1 MGTKRNRVY
10 AHTLFLFAVLLRQ
23 SLTMAKNITEK
34 ASVLSTKFVGIIK
47 RKLLTKIRKMYNI
60 IIRRSDIFFHNALED
75 KKK

>member
-1 MGTKRNRVY
+1 
-10 AHTLFLFAVLLRQ
+10 
-23 SLTMAKNITEK
+23 MAKNITEK

>member
-1 MGTKRNRVY
+1 
-10 AHTLFLFAVLLRQ
+10 
-23 SLTMAKNITEK
+23 MAKNITEK

-60 IIRRSDIFFHNALED
+60 VIERFQYSIHNYGD